1 MPVLGLEGIPWH
13 GTPTPR
19 VNGRAIH
26 GVLSRLLAQACECA
40 REGVLMRKTSYLVAT
55 VVLAL
60 SVTLPAQGPRR
71 VKVGDWPELRGPGRD
86 GVSRETGLINSWK
99 LNGENFLWRVPYG
112 GRSTPVVMGN
122 RVYVQNPAG
131 RGAQLQE
138 RVMALDADSGKVIWE
153 HRINMFQSDVPAHR
167 IAWASPAVD
176 PETGNIYVLSG
187 GAEAIALSPDGK
199 RLWSRSF
206 GEEFAAFTTHGGR
219 TMSPVI
225 DGDLVIVS
233 GAFSNWGS
241 AAARA
246 HRFVALDK
254 RTGEVI
260 YVSNP
265 GGRPYDT
272 AYAPP
277 VIANVNGMRLL
288 IDGLGDGAVH
298 AIKAQTG
305 QKVWSFTAAKR
316 AINTGVAT
324 SGNTVFLT
332 HGDENLEGVELGLIA
347 AIDGSQTGDIKTTK
361 WAIRG
366 TEFGYSSPVIDGT
379 RLYQLDNG
387 STLRAYDIAT
397 GKQLWTL
404 PLGLAQK
411 ASPVLADGKLYV
423 GTDGG
428 NFFIVRPHADRGEVL
443 SRVDLP
449 NSTNSCC
456 GSEGTAEQVLGNV
469 AISRG
474 RIFFM
479 SSDAIY
485 AIGSKQPTSPAGFAV
500 DEAAVVGSGAPAH
513 LQVSP
518 TELNLEPGQT
528 VKLRARL
535 FDAAGRFL
543 KEEKATWALEGLE
556 GTVADGAVTIANKPI
571 AQAGLIKATVGGLT
585 GEARA
590 RVAHPLP
597 WTETF
602 DGYADGAIPPGWANT
617 VPGRL
622 VVATLD
628 GQKVL
633 QKEPLDTIFQRTRT
647 FIGPTNWSNYT
658 FQADVRAPQR
668 RRQMADIGI
677 TAQRYTLVLYGTSQ
691 RLKLEPWEPETA
703 RTVTVPFTWKPDT
716 WYRLKLRVENLP
728 NGQVRA
734 LGKAWA
740 VGEPEPAQWMI
751 DKTDPI
757 GNREGAPGMFINAQF
772 GAYLDN
778 FELTRNQ

>member
-1 MPVLGLEGIPWH
+1 
-13 GTPTPR
+13 
-19 VNGRAIH
+19 
-26 GVLSRLLAQACECA
+26 
-40 REGVLMRKTSYLVAT
+40 MRKTSYLVAT

-206 GEEFAAFTTHGGR
+206 GEEFAAFTTRGGR

-332 HGDENLEGVELGLIA
+332 HGEKESAL
-347 AIDGSQTGDIKTTK
+347 S
-361 WAIRG
+361 
-366 TEFGYSSPVIDGT
+366 
-379 RLYQLDNG
+379 
-387 STLRAYDIAT
+387 
-397 GKQLWTL
+397 
-404 PLGLAQK
+404 LA
-411 ASPVLADGKLYV
+411 
-423 GTDGG
+423 
-428 NFFIVRPHADRGEVL
+428 
-443 SRVDLP
+443 
-449 NSTNSCC
+449 
-456 GSEGTAEQVLGNV
+456 
-469 AISRG
+469 
-474 RIFFM
+474 
-479 SSDAIY
+479 
-485 AIGSKQPTSPAGFAV
+485 
-500 DEAAVVGSGAPAH
+500 
-513 LQVSP
+513 
-518 TELNLEPGQT
+518 EP
-528 VKLRARL
+528 
-535 FDAAGRFL
+535 
-543 KEEKATWALEGLE
+543 
-556 GTVADGAVTIANKPI
+556 
-571 AQAGLIKATVGGLT
+571 
-585 GEARA
+585 
-590 RVAHPLP
+590 
-597 WTETF
+597 
-602 DGYADGAIPPGWANT
+602 
-617 VPGRL
+617 
-622 VVATLD
+622 
-628 GQKVL
+628 L
-633 QKEPLDTIFQRTRT
+633 QKEMGF
-647 FIGPTNWSNYT
+647 
-658 FQADVRAPQR
+658 DVSVPGYR
-668 RRQMADIGI
+668 DI
-677 TAQRYTLVLYGTSQ
+677 YE
-691 RLKLEPWEPETA
+691 LKFP
-703 RTVTVPFTWKPDT
+703 R
-716 WYRLKLRVENLP
+716 
-728 NGQVRA
+728 GS
-734 LGKAWA
+734 
-740 VGEPEPAQWMI
+740 
-751 DKTDPI
+751 
-757 GNREGAPGMFINAQF
+757 
-772 GAYLDN
+772 
-778 FELTRNQ
+778 